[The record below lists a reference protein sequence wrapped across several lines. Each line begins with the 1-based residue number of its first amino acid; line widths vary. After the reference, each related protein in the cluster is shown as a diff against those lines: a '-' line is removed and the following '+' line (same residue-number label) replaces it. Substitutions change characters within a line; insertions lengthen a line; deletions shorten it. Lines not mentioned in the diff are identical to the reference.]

1 MKTQAKNTRYR
12 ISNWSS
18 YNQALINR
26 GNITLWF
33 SEAFLSQWYEDQLST
48 QRGASNTYSDIAIE
62 CMLMLKAVFKLPLR
76 ATQGLAQSLVTLM
89 GVCIQV
95 PNFSTL
101 SRRQGALKIDIKP
114 QQTQGKRAIVVDA
127 TGIKVYGEGE
137 WKVRKHGIGKRRTW
151 RKLHLAVDATTHDIV
166 AGQVT
171 QNDVG
176 DNEVLPELLDQI
188 DGPIASV
195 AGDGA
200 FDTRICY
207 DAIAQRDA
215 EALVPPRKGAK
226 IWRHGNTKGERH
238 NRDENLR
245 GVRKKGMKKWKQESG
260 YHQRSL
266 AETAM
271 FRFKQLMGD
280 TLSARCFENQCTE
293 LMIRCAAI
301 NRMTALGMPD
311 SEAVL

>member
-1 MKTQAKNTRYR
+1 MSKATNNTRYR
-12 ISNWSS
+12 IKNWSN

-26 GNITLWF
+26 GDITLWF
-33 SEAFLSQWYEDQLST
+33 SEDFLSQWYESQHSRL
-48 QRGASNTYSDIAIE
+48 RGASNTYSDTAIE

-76 ATQGLAQSLVTLM
+76 ATQGFTQSLAKLM
-89 GVCIQV
+89 KVDVQV

-101 SRRQGALKIDIKP
+101 SRRQGSLTIDLKP
-114 QQTQGKRAIVVDA
+114 QKAQGKRNIVVDA

-137 WKVRKHGIGKRRTW
+137 WKVRKHGISKRRTW
-151 RKLHLAVDATTHDIV
+151 RKLHLAVDANTHDIV
-166 AGQVT
+166 AGQVSL
-171 QNDVG
+171 NDVG
-176 DNEVLPELLDQI
+176 DNEVLSDLLDQVDEPI
-188 DGPIASV
+188 DCV

-200 FDTRICY
+200 YDTRECYEVISQY
-207 DAIAQRDA
+207 DAK
-215 EALVPPRKGAK
+215 ALIPPRKGAK

-245 GVRKKGMKKWKQESG
+245 GVRKKGMKKWKQDSG

-293 LMIRCAAI
+293 LMIRCAAM
-301 NRMTALGMPD
+301 NRMTALGMPE
-311 SEAVL
+311 SEVVS

>member
-1 MKTQAKNTRYR
+1 MKTPAKNTRYR
-12 ISNWSS
+12 VTNWSN

-33 SEAFLSQWYEDQLST
+33 SEDFLSQWYEDQRPN

-89 GVCIQV
+89 RVCVQV

-101 SRRQGALKIDIKP
+101 SRRQGALTVDLKP

-137 WKVRKHGIGKRRTW
+137 WKVRKHGVSKRRTW

-188 DGPIASV
+188 DDPIESI

-200 FDTRICY
+200 FDTRACY
-207 DAIAQRDA
+207 DAIAQRGA
-215 EALVPPRKGAK
+215 QALIPPRKGAK
-226 IWRHGNTKGERH
+226 IWPHGNTKGERH
-238 NRDENLR
+238 TRDENLR
-245 GVRKKGMKKWKQESG
+245 GVRKKGMKKWKKDSG

-280 TLSARCFENQCTE
+280 TLSTRCLENQCTE
-293 LMIRCAAI
+293 LMIRCAVI
-301 NRMTALGMPD
+301 NRMTALGMPE
-311 SEAVL
+311 SEVVL